1 MGFSRPLTGALKIAS
16 LIVLFAAA
24 VGWILWLPFPDRKIT
39 DQMLLREAVEEWRRA
54 GGPGNGPDY
63 QIFEQQAGQGYY
75 EDAAATATLFKNAE
89 DRNWSVVELA
99 KIRAENGDVLGAK
112 AMIEKFAGSPL
123 GTSAIKAIALAQVGN
138 RDLQGALDTADVIG
152 VRDEVLLAFA
162 ERQIESGEFDAA
174 LRTAEQMNPK
184 SVDAIDSVFY
194 EIGSALQV
202 RGERGRVR
210 ELAAHMTSRK
220 LAVLFKQLV
229 PLTLRDEGPTRVIE
243 VGPCGLAYHNA
254 MIGKFDEADTLIRRN
269 KCPEVAFVASKQ
281 YVVDPSGAE
290 QLLRRVSDP
299 KDKASGLGDFAIA
312 AANKGQISEALRF
325 YHDRESLVGVGS
337 GFQVAQTI
345 ARAWTIQCG
354 PKAVLKWARSRPTME
369 ERTWALIGMAEALG
383 HARRK
388 S

>member
-1 MGFSRPLTGALKIAS
+1 MGFSRYRGVALKIAGLVVVS
-16 LIVLFAAA
+16 ATA
-24 VGWILWLPFPDRKIT
+24 VSWILWLRSPDRKIT
-39 DQMLLREAVEEWRRA
+39 DQTLLREAVAEWKRA

-123 GTSAIKAIALAQVGN
+123 STSATKAIALAQVGN
-138 RDLQGALDTADVIG
+138 GDLQGALDTADVIG

-194 EIGSALQV
+194 EIGSALRV
-202 RGERGRVR
+202 RGEQGRVR
-210 ELAAHMTSRK
+210 ELAAHMTNRK
-220 LAVLFKQLV
+220 LAALFKQLV
-229 PLTLRDEGPTRVIE
+229 PLTLRDVEHTRVIE
-243 VGPCGLAYHNA
+243 VGPCDLACHNA
-254 MIGKFDEADTLIRRN
+254 IIGKFAEADTLIEQN
-269 KCPEVAFVASKQ
+269 KCPHVACVASRQ
-281 YVVDPSGAE
+281 YLVDPSGAE
-290 QLLRRVSDP
+290 RLLQREMDP
-299 KDKASGLGDFAIA
+299 KDKASGLADFAIA

-325 YHDRESLVGVGS
+325 SRDHENLAGRGS
-337 GFQVAQTI
+337 GFQVVQII
-345 ARAWTIQCG
+345 ARAWTIQSG

>member
-1 MGFSRPLTGALKIAS
+1 MGFSRSHGVALTIAS
-16 LIVLFAAA
+16 LVVLSA
-24 VGWILWLPFPDRKIT
+24 VGWILWLRFPDRQIT

-54 GGPGNGPDY
+54 GGPGNGPDS
-63 QIFEQQAGQGYY
+63 QIFEQQAAQGYY
-75 EDAAATATLFKNAE
+75 EDAAATATLFKDAQ

-99 KIRAENGDVLGAK
+99 KIRTENGDVLGAK

-138 RDLQGALDTADVIG
+138 GDLQGALDTADVLG

-174 LRTAEQMNPK
+174 LRTTEQMNPK

-194 EIGSALQV
+194 DVGSELRV
-202 RGERGRVR
+202 RGEQDRVR
-210 ELAAHMTSRK
+210 ELAAHMTNRK
-220 LAVLFKQLV
+220 LAALFKELV

-243 VGPCGLAYHNA
+243 LGPCDLACHNA
-254 MIGKFDEADTLIRRN
+254 TIGKFVEADTLIEQN
-269 KCPEVAFVASKQ
+269 KCPQVACVASKQ
-281 YVVDPSGAE
+281 YLVDPSGAE
-290 QLLRRVSDP
+290 RLLQRASDP
-299 KDKASGLGDFAIA
+299 KDKASGLGDFAMA

-325 YHDRESLVGVGS
+325 YQHHESLAGIGS
-337 GFQVAQTI
+337 GLQVAQTI

-354 PKAVLKWARSRPTME
+354 PKAVVKWARSRPTME